1 MTGSSPEEQL
11 VPYRASTFE
20 ARRVL
25 VFAPHADD
33 EVFGCG
39 AALASLAARGAA
51 VTVVV
56 LTDGAGDIADAG
68 ERRRIAATRLAE
80 SRAALAA
87 LGGGEVREAGFRDRG
102 LGDDAPRLRAALAR
116 EIAAVRPDLVFVPS
130 PVEIHPDHRAL
141 AAAFVA
147 LAADGGAGA
156 RGGDRRVLRGVAAD
170 PPEFPLRLRRVRGD
184 EGAGRPGIRLPER
197 RPRLHGVHGR
207 AQLVPA
213 DDASRRDDRRRGLL
227 GRPGIRA
234 RGSVP
239 RGSRRADGSVGRPS
253 SGAPLVRRAPAGS
266 SYGCSV
272 AMTRF
277 LVWRG
282 KPLKNKDLWGCL
294 SDRR

>member
-1 MTGSSPEEQL
+1 MTGSSQEEQL

-56 LTDGAGDIADAG
+56 LTDGAGDTADAG
-68 ERRRIAATRLAE
+68 ERRRIAAARLAE

-102 LGDDAPRLRAALAR
+102 LGDDPAGVRAALAR
-116 EIAAVRPDLVFVPS
+116 EITAARPDLVFVPS

-147 LAADGGAGA
+147 LAAEGEPALAGA
-156 RGGDRRVLRGVAAD
+156 TVAFYEVSQPIRPNFLFDCGEFAEAKARAGRAFVSQNGTRDYTGYMAGLNSFRRMTLPDETTAAEGYWVVPASALAGASLAGLAARMGPSADLPQARLSFVERLRVLLTGV
-170 PPEFPLRLRRVRGD
+170 PFR
-184 EGAGRPGIRLPER
+184 
-197 RPRLHGVHGR
+197 
-207 AQLVPA
+207 
-213 DDASRRDDRRRGLL
+213 
-227 GRPGIRA
+227 
-234 RGSVP
+234 
-239 RGSRRADGSVGRPS
+239 
-253 SGAPLVRRAPAGS
+253 
-266 SYGCSV
+266 
-272 AMTRF
+272 
-277 LVWRG
+277 
-282 KPLKNKDLWGCL
+282 
-294 SDRR
+294 